1 MSLVKRL
8 RRINISLMLRLVS
21 FIFLIPIVYLLIYSI
36 LGYNGYIEFAEKEKA
51 GAEVLIKIKPL
62 LYDIS
67 KAKISEMKIEDHQI
81 RTDFEDLITSFEN
94 HRADLGLTEEKM
106 KTSNKSSIAPENI
119 YTEWKN
125 LNSQNVVESDY
136 DKIIHSLISL
146 NNLIGDVSNLIL
158 DPDLDSYYLMDVA
171 LLAMPQTTIR
181 MFENQYNI
189 QQNIDP
195 LNINF
200 TDRIN
205 LSVFNSSLKQSDIDR
220 INGSINTTL
229 EQDEVFYGKS
239 KSLLPNIKPEFD
251 NYNNI
256 AGNLLSE
263 TQKANS
269 TDSPLNISNIFDDT
283 NKLINA
289 SSDLWDNTLN
299 ELIILLNI
307 RIESYKTGRLST
319 ILIALFS
326 VLIAYIAQILVTKN
340 ITNLIAGVISFSSHL
355 AKGEI
360 EKAKSIV
367 QYLEDKYF

>member
-67 KAKISEMKIEDHQI
+67 KAKISVMKIDDHQT

-106 KTSNKSSIAPENI
+106 KTSNKSAIAPENI

-125 LNSQNVVESDY
+125 LNSQNVEESDY

-195 LNINF
+195 QNINF

-220 INGSINTTL
+220 INGSINTAL
-229 EQDEVFYGKS
+229 EQDEVFYGES

-263 TQKANS
+263 TQNANS

>member
-67 KAKISEMKIEDHQI
+67 KAKISEMKIDDHQI

-94 HRADLGLTEEKM
+94 HRADLGLSEEKM
-106 KTSNKSSIAPENI
+106 KTSNKSAIAPENI

-195 LNINF
+195 QNINF

-220 INGSINTTL
+220 INGSINTAL

-263 TQKANS
+263 TRNANS